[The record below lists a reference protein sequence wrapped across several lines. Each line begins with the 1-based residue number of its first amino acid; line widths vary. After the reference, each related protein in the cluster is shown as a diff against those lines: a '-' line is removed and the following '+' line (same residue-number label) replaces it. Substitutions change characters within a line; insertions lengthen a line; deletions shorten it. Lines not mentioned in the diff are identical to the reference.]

1 MPLGERCNSGTT
13 RDEQPAPDRLAAAA
27 PMAEQL
33 LVEEVA
39 LRIRAEER
47 ARQSERLLERASRVG
62 HLGAW
67 SIDQDWHVGW
77 TAETLAILGF
87 SEHDRP
93 RLADVLAL
101 LDQARRTELERA
113 LDACMRE
120 GTPIDVECRAFTVDR
135 RWVWL
140 RIIGEAE
147 RDAGG
152 RIHRAVGAL
161 QDITAKKNAEQ
172 ALQELNER
180 LTTTL
185 ESITDAFF
193 TLDREWRFTYVNGEA
208 ERLLGHSRRELIGSG
223 IWEMF
228 PKSAGTP
235 FHDNYERA
243 LAGNVTVKFEQWSDE
258 LCRWFQV
265 AAYPSAQGL
274 AVYFRD
280 VTDAHVTRQ
289 ALMESE
295 QRYRMLF
302 ETSVEAIF
310 LASTDGSVAAANP
323 AACAMFRCS
332 EEDLRRG
339 GRAAVIAPD
348 EVRLQPLLEERE
360 LNGNAA
366 GQMTMVRA
374 DGTRF
379 EAEVTSAWYEH
390 QGRVYSHVFVRDITP
405 RLEYEKEILK
415 LNNDLGERVRQRT
428 AELEAANA
436 DLRSFA
442 HSLAHD
448 LKAPIAAVDGFGAEL
463 ERSLAATGSNADRHH
478 VRRVRAA
485 ARRMEEFVDALLALA
500 QVSQARLVSEDVDLS
515 AMARSILAELRER
528 DPARRIETRVEAGL
542 FTRGDPRLLRMALE
556 NLLGNAW
563 KFTSRR
569 SDAQIS
575 FTSFDSSATEAVYCV
590 RDNGAGFDAKYAD
603 KLFTIFQRLHT
614 EAEFPGTGVG
624 LANVA
629 RIVFRHGGRVW
640 AEGAEDLGASFFFT
654 LPRDLP

>member
-1 MPLGERCNSGTT
+1 MIRKL
-13 RDEQPAPDRLAAAA
+13 LA
-27 PMAEQL
+27 
-33 LVEEVA
+33 EEVA
-39 LRIRAEER
+39 LRIKAEDR

-87 SEHDRP
+87 PEQDQP
-93 RLADVLAL
+93 RLADGLAL
-101 LDQARRTELERA
+101 LDPARRTELESA
-113 LDACMRE
+113 LTACMLD
-120 GTPIDVECRAFTVDR
+120 GTPIDVECRARTVDG

-147 RDAGG
+147 RDVTG
-152 RIHRAVGAL
+152 RIHRTVGAL

-172 ALQELNER
+172 ALQELNDR

-193 TLDREWRFTYVNGEA
+193 TVDRDWRFTYVNGEA
-208 ERLLGHSRRELIGSG
+208 ERLLGHSRCELIGEVV
-223 IWEMF
+223 WEKF
-228 PKSAGTP
+228 PKSADTP
-235 FHDNYERA
+235 FHRNYERA
-243 LAGNVTVKFEQWSDE
+243 LAESVTVKFEEWSDE
-258 LCRWFQV
+258 LSRWFQV

-280 VTDAHVTRQ
+280 VTDSHVTRQ

-295 QRYRMLF
+295 RRYRMLF
-302 ETSVEAIF
+302 QTCVDAIF

-332 EEDLRRG
+332 EEDLRRR
-339 GRAAVIAPD
+339 GRAGVIAPD
-348 EVRLQPLLEERE
+348 EARLQPLLDERE
-360 LNGNAA
+360 LKGKAA
-366 GQMTMVRA
+366 GEMTMVRG

-390 QGRVYSHVFVRDITP
+390 QGRIHSHVFVRDITQ

-448 LKAPIAAVDGFGAEL
+448 LRTPIAAIDGFGAEL
-463 ERSLAATGSNADRHH
+463 ERSVITAGSSADRHH
-478 VRRVRAA
+478 IRRIRAA
-485 ARRMEEFVDALLALA
+485 ARRMHEFVDSLLTLA
-500 QVSQARLVSEDVDLS
+500 QVSQVCLISEDVDLS
-515 AMARSILAELRER
+515 AMAHSILAELRDR
-528 DPARRIETRVEAGL
+528 DHARLVETHVEPGMCI
-542 FTRGDPRLLRMALE
+542 RGDPRLLRMALE

-569 SDAQIS
+569 PAARIS
-575 FTSFDSSATEAVYCV
+575 FASSGSSATEAVYCV

-603 KLFTIFQRLHT
+603 KLFNIFQRLHT

-624 LANVA
+624 LVNVA
-629 RIVFRHGGRVW
+629 RIVVRHGGRVW
-640 AEGAEDLGASFFFT
+640 AEGAEGLGASFFFC
-654 LPRDLP
+654 LPRGGA